1 VAGAYGCY
9 LEGAGISDRAT
20 VLIDSG
26 GRVLHASS
34 VTPAGERDLAEL
46 AALCEQEDAK
56 AKSATAAAG
65 GPQGLGGAAGL
76 YVRNHC
82 AASRAAIAAV
92 ENCHASGVRIENVS
106 EDAGALEA
114 LRAASGAETA
124 PCLVVGGDP
133 LPESAQIALH
143 LAERLAPVG

>member
-1 VAGAYGCY
+1 MARAYGCY

-56 AKSATAAAG
+56 AKSATAAVG
-65 GPQGLGGAAGL
+65 DPQGLGGAAVRYL
-76 YVRNHC
+76 RNHFP
-82 AASRAAIAAV
+82 ASRAATIT
-92 ENCHASGVRIENVS
+92 R
-106 EDAGALEA
+106 
-114 LRAASGAETA
+114 
-124 PCLVVGGDP
+124 
-133 LPESAQIALH
+133 SA
-143 LAERLAPVG
+143 RSPSMT